1 MNELRVIAHFVT
13 VVELAFL
20 FLDDRFRN
28 RDRQWV
34 WLALLVER
42 VTVLVL
48 LALDVSLAPGSWP
61 GNRWLITPTTVVMA
75 AALGWYVWQLERVR
89 WEIRNDSK
97 DRHPLDTTARSIGA
111 GH

>member
-1 MNELRVIAHFVT
+1 MNEVRVIAHFVT

-28 RDRQWV
+28 RERQWV

-42 VTVLVL
+42 LTVLVL
-48 LALDVSLAPGSWP
+48 LALDVSLAPDSWTV
-61 GNRWLITPTTVVMA
+61 NRWLLTPVTVVMA
-75 AALGWYVWQLERVR
+75 SALGWYVWQLERPR
-89 WEIRNDSK
+89 WEKRYGNQN
-97 DRHPLDTTARSIGA
+97 RHPLDKTAGSTGA